1 MTMLSPYLEETAKNV
16 ARALKIDPYFVRWEQ
31 VAPLYNDEALVVH
44 TPWARVV
51 VARYA
56 SGADQFVSD
65 YLTGHCLWLLD
76 ALEAAYPEE
85 ASPTLH
91 PERLLEI
98 PVMDPALRGFRKW
111 ALSASPRAAWQATP
125 FTQVVGSWT
134 TYRDGVLLRHADGRC
149 VLRVRNAPSPSLGV
163 PYVQPNS
170 SGLGPLSA
178 QMDQLHRSSRHNA
191 GPSDA
196 LAV

>member
-1 MTMLSPYLEETAKNV
+1 MHLSPYLHETARNV

-31 VAPLYNDEALVVH
+31 VEPLYNDEALVVH

-56 SGADQFVSD
+56 SGAEQFISD
-65 YLTGHCLWLLD
+65 YATGHCLWLLD
-76 ALEAAYPEE
+76 ALEAAYPLEV
-85 ASPTLH
+85 SPTLH

-98 PVMDPALRGFRKW
+98 PVPDSALRGFRKW
-111 ALSASPRAAWQATP
+111 ALSASQRTAWQATP

-149 VLRVRNAPSPSLGV
+149 VLRSRGAPSPTLGV
-163 PYVQPNS
+163 PHVETNRTHP
-170 SGLGPLSA
+170 GALSA
-178 QMDQLHRSSRHNA
+178 PVDQLHRP
-191 GPSDA
+191 GDA
-196 LAV
+196 LAGRLHAPAR